1 MENIALHDNQLI
13 PKFIRKKEE
22 SPEKLIKEIGS
33 SSNDETNDAESTEKS
48 KRNYQISNRSKL

>member
-48 KRNYQISNRSKL
+48 KRKYQISNRSKL